1 MSDVK
6 KELKVSIRNLV
17 EFVLRCG
24 DIDSSFGGTSRAVEG
39 TRLHKKIQKAQGEEY
54 SAEVTL
60 KTAVE
65 FEGFSLV
72 VEGRADGIINEKGC
86 ITVDEIKTTTM
97 SLDSIDEDFNP
108 IHWAQAKCYAYI
120 YALNENLNEINVRL
134 TYCHLD
140 TEEIKYL
147 IKTFDFAE
155 LKKFFYELIEKYYLW
170 AKLAYDWQINRN
182 DSIKDLIFPFDRYRK
197 GLRLSTKI

>member
-1 MSDVK
+1 MSDGK
-6 KELKVSIRNLV
+6 KELKVSVRNLV

-24 DIDSSFGGTSRAVEG
+24 DIDSSFGGSSRAVEG

-60 KTAVE
+60 KTTVE

-72 VEGRADGIINEKGC
+72 IEGRADGIIKEKGC
-86 ITVDEIKTTTM
+86 FTVDEIKTTTM
-97 SLDSIDEDFNP
+97 PIDSIDEDFNP
-108 IHWAQAKCYAYI
+108 VHWAQAKCYAYI
-120 YALNENLNEINVRL
+120 HALKENLSEINIRL

-147 IKTFDFAE
+147 IKTFDFVE
-155 LKKFFYELIEKYYLW
+155 LKQFFMNSLKNIMFGQNLTMIGR
-170 AKLAYDWQINRN
+170 L
-182 DSIKDLIFPFDRYRK
+182 K
-197 GLRLSTKI
+197 GMTPLKP